1 MRRTFSAFVLNE
13 AGWRWACPESFGNRA
28 DGRRSE
34 MHRWPVLLARTDPVI
49 TLDRRLALGHSCG
62 GWAGLRRITCTRIR
76 RTSAK
81 STASRF
87 RALAPAVNARSAPI
101 RPLDASALPCALS
114 LAGWHNHDSVRIA
127 TSFVATYRPR
137 KLPGFVLRLCFA
149 AALVEPTGVYLRGYA
164 RAYVSCCLLR

>member
-1 MRRTFSAFVLNE
+1 MFSAFFWNE

-87 RALAPAVNARSAPI
+87 RALAPAVKARSAPI

-114 LAGWHNHDSVRIA
+114 LAGWHRPRFGAHRNLVRR
-127 TSFVATYRPR
+127 VATYRPR

-149 AALVEPTGVYLRGYA
+149 AALVEPTGVYLRGYV